1 MFYLISITSLDGTI
15 CHEYPVFDIKGNAS
29 AIGHALFVLFLEC
42 GLNVVCLFLSVHYDF
57 NCFFD

>member
-1 MFYLISITSLDGTI
+1 MFYLISITSLDVTI

-57 NCFFD
+57 N